1 MKSHLVGEAM
11 KNLGKWIGVS
21 LLGSTIGLGGCE
33 SKSKAL
39 PADQAPPANAL
50 ASAKLGPGD
59 ELEIKFYYAPEL
71 NIQQRIR
78 PDGKISL
85 QLVGDVDA
93 AGLTPGELDARLQDA
108 FSAHLKYPELSVIVR
123 GMYSRRVLVT
133 GEVLRPGPMEMPAQM
148 TLMEAIGYS
157 GGFNLVTANIKQV
170 IVSRDAGDGKR
181 VGYVVNMK
189 DEYAGAATTPFML
202 QPTDIVIVPRT
213 AVVEVNQFMQQY
225 INNNIPDAGVFYSKP
240 TGGGSSI
247 TVDTRG
253 TR

>member
-1 MKSHLVGEAM
+1 MM
-11 KNLGKWIGVS
+11 NLGKWIGAS
-21 LLGSTIGLGGCE
+21 LLVALVGAVAAGCE
-33 SKSKAL
+33 GKSKAL
-39 PADQAPPANAL
+39 PADQAPPVAAL
-50 ASAKLGPGD
+50 APSKLGPGD

-78 PDGKISL
+78 SDGKISL

-93 AGLTPGELDARLQDA
+93 AGLTPAQLDENLQNA
-108 FSAHLKYPELSVIVR
+108 FAKHLKYPELSIIVR

-148 TLMEAIGYS
+148 SLMEAIGYS

-170 IVSRDAGDGKR
+170 IVSRDTGEGKR

-202 QPTDIVIVPRT
+202 EPTDIVIVPRT

-225 INNNIPDAGVFYSKP
+225 INNNVPDAGVFYTKP
-240 TGGGSSI
+240 VGSGSI
-247 TVDTRG
+247 TIDTRG

>member
-1 MKSHLVGEAM
+1 M
-11 KNLGKWIGVS
+11 KNFGKWTGAALLVAMTGV
-21 LLGSTIGLGGCE
+21 LAVGCE
-33 SKSKAL
+33 GKSKAL
-39 PADQAPPANAL
+39 PANQAPPVAAL
-50 ASAKLGPGD
+50 APSKLGPGD

-78 PDGKISL
+78 SDGKISL
-85 QLVGDVDA
+85 QLVGDIDA
-93 AGLTPGELDARLQDA
+93 AGKTPGELDEALQSA
-108 FSAHLKYPELSVIVR
+108 FAKHLKYPELSIIVR

-157 GGFNLVTANIKQV
+157 GGFNLVTANVKQV
-170 IVSRDAGDGKR
+170 IVSRDLGDGTGKR
-181 VGYVVNMK
+181 QGYVVNMK

-240 TGGGSSI
+240 VGNGTI
-247 TVDTRG
+247 TIDTRG

>member
-1 MKSHLVGEAM
+1 MGHDM
-11 KNLGKWIGVS
+11 KNLRKWILASAVCVC
-21 LLGSTIGLGGCE
+21 GSVLMMGCE
-33 SKSKAL
+33 GKSKAL
-39 PADQAPPANAL
+39 PADKAPPVAAL
-50 ASAKLGPGD
+50 PPAKLGAGD

-71 NIQQRIR
+71 NVQQRIR
-78 PDGKISL
+78 SDGKITL

-93 AGLTPGELDARLQDA
+93 AGKTPAQLDEELQGA
-108 FSAHLKYPELSVIVR
+108 FAKHLKYPELSIIVR

-133 GEVLRPGPMEMPAQM
+133 GEVLRPGPMDMPGQL

-170 IVSRDAGDGKR
+170 IVSRDVGDGSGKR
-181 VGYVVNMK
+181 QGYVVNMK

-225 INNNIPDAGVFYSKP
+225 INNNVPDAGVFYTKP

>member
-1 MKSHLVGEAM
+1 M
-11 KNLGKWIGVS
+11 KNLGKWIGASCLVAAGA
-21 LLGSTIGLGGCE
+21 LAIGCE
-33 SKSKAL
+33 GKSKAL
-39 PADQAPPANAL
+39 PADQAPPVAAL
-50 ASAKLGPGD
+50 PPTKLGPGD

-71 NIQQRIR
+71 NVQQRVR
-78 PDGKISL
+78 SDGKITL
-85 QLVGDVDA
+85 QLVGDIDA
-93 AGLTPGELDARLQDA
+93 AGLTPQELDQSLESA
-108 FSAHLKYPELSVIVR
+108 FTKHLKYPELSVIVR
-123 GMYSRRVLVT
+123 GLYSRRVLVT

-170 IVSRDAGDGKR
+170 IVSRDVGDGSGKR

-240 TGGGSSI
+240 VGSGTLTI
-247 TVDTRG
+247 DTRG

>member
-1 MKSHLVGEAM
+1 MRNV
-11 KNLGKWIGVS
+11 GKWIAVS
-21 LLGSTIGLGGCE
+21 LVGAVAGMWALGCE

-39 PADQAPPANAL
+39 PADQAPPVSAL
-50 ASAKLGPGD
+50 PPAKLGPGD

-71 NIQQRIR
+71 NLQQRIR

-93 AGLTPGELDARLQDA
+93 AGLTPGELDQQLESA
-108 FSAHLKYPELSVIVR
+108 FAKHLKYPELSIIVR
-123 GMYSRRVLVT
+123 GMYSRRILVT

-148 TLMEAIGYS
+148 SLMEAIGYS
-157 GGFNLVTANIKQV
+157 GGFNFVTANIKQV
-170 IVSRDAGDGKR
+170 VVSRDLGDGSGKR
-181 VGYVVNMK
+181 TGYVVDMK
-189 DEYAGAATTPFML
+189 DEYAGAITTPFML

-225 INNNIPDAGVFYSKP
+225 INNNVPDAGVLFSKP
-240 TGGGSSI
+240 VGNGTLTI
-247 TVDTRG
+247 DTRG

>member
-1 MKSHLVGEAM
+1 M
-11 KNLGKWIGVS
+11 KNLRKWIGVS
-21 LLGSTIGLGGCE
+21 FLAGVVGIAVLGCE
-33 SKSKAL
+33 GKSKAL
-39 PADQAPPANAL
+39 PADKAPPVAAL
-50 ASAKLGPGD
+50 QPSKLGPGD

-71 NIQQRIR
+71 NLQQRIR
-78 PDGKISL
+78 SDGKISL

-93 AGLTPGELDARLQDA
+93 AGKTPEELDAALQSA
-108 FSAHLKYPELSVIVR
+108 FAKHLKYPELSVIVR

-148 TLMEAIGYS
+148 SLMEAIGYS

-170 IVSRDAGDGKR
+170 IISRDNADGSGKR
-181 VGYVVNMK
+181 TGYVVNMK
-189 DEYAGAATTPFML
+189 DEYAGAITTPFML

-225 INNNIPDAGVFYSKP
+225 INNNVPDAGVFYTKP
-240 TGGGSSI
+240 VGNGSI
-247 TVDTRG
+247 TIDTRG

>member
-1 MKSHLVGEAM
+1 MGEAM
-11 KNLGKWIGVS
+11 KNLGKWTGVV
-21 LLGSTIGLGGCE
+21 LLGTVLGLVNAGCDVN
-33 SKSKAL
+33 SKAL
-39 PADQAPPANAL
+39 PADKAPPVSAL
-50 ASAKLGPGD
+50 PSAKFGPGD

-71 NIQQRIR
+71 NIQQRVR

-93 AGLTPGELDARLQDA
+93 AGKTPGELDEELQ
-108 FSAHLKYPELSVIVR
+108 SAYAKHLKYPELSIIVR

-133 GEVLRPGPMEMPAQM
+133 GEVLRPGPMEMPTQM
-148 TLMEAIGYS
+148 SLMEAIGYS

-213 AVVEVNQFMQQY
+213 QIVEVNQFMQQY
-225 INNNIPDAGVFYSKP
+225 INNNVPDAGVFYTKP
-240 TGGGSSI
+240 VGNGSI
-247 TVDTRG
+247 TIDTRG